1 MSETGNS
8 GKIPYM
14 NLSHGPSLSIP
25 SKFSGAMVWYNG
37 VSNFAITRTSSWCLF
52 IAEGFLGVRALQE
65 SIDKWR
71 WSALVK
77 TGSCD
82 MHRLNRRAF
91 IHLLKCWTEAFHVEK
106 GFKFLFFV
114 IFYFSCFTKIWF
126 SDSKSNIFLQFRKSR
141 SMDTNQTINWEWPI
155 PCCPQGVKGLKLEW
169 PNVLVYIW

>member
-1 MSETGNS
+1 MYVNRLQTSKIQTGNMSETGNSRNMSETGNSGS

-14 NLSHGPSLSIP
+14 NLS
-25 SKFSGAMVWYNG
+25 Y
-37 VSNFAITRTSSWCLF
+37 AITRTSSWCLF
-52 IAEGFLGVRALQE
+52 IAEGFLGVHAR
-65 SIDKWR
+65 KHPR

-77 TGSCD
+77 TGSCV

-126 SDSKSNIFLQFRKSR
+126 STLTAVEVIIRGCSEPGISGPGHSIS
-141 SMDTNQTINWEWPI
+141 W
-155 PCCPQGVKGLKLEW
+155 
-169 PNVLVYIW
+169 